1 MEVNKD
7 HFGGS
12 DLFGLAMPWNSAEVA
27 RLPSRTLAYIGDS
40 VYELGL
46 RLAHVRRGVDGAG
59 RLHDS
64 LVEHVSSTAQA
75 RVFNTVFPQL
85 AADEQEMVKTWRNA
99 KMPSRYGSGTKGEY
113 ARATALEAWVAYLFL
128 TGQNSRLQALFDI
141 AANPAENGNIK
152 NE

>member
-7 HFGGS
+7 LFGGS
-12 DLFGLAMPWNSAEVA
+12 DLFNLAMPWAKEQVI
-27 RLPSRTLAYIGDS
+27 RLPARTLAYIGDS

-46 RLAHVRRGVDGAG
+46 RLAHVRRGIDGAG

-64 LVEHVSSTAQA
+64 LVEHVSSIAQA
-75 RVFNTVFPQL
+75 KVFNAIYPLL
-85 AADEQEMVKTWRNA
+85 AGDEQELVKGWRNA

-128 TGQNSRLQALFDI
+128 TAQNARLEALFDV
-141 AANPAENGNIK
+141 AAKTAENGNIT
-152 NE
+152 ND